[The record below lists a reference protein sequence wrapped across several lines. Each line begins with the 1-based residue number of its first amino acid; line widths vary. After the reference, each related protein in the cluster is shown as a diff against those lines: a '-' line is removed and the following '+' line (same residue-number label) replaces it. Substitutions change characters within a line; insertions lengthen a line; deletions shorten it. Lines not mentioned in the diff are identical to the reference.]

1 MGVRCRRECAR
12 YDWRLDVHVDLL
24 TDEKRGTVSRNSMDH
39 LKNAGIHAFGG
50 IARER
55 FLGDDVAQQG
65 PSQSA
70 STIRITEAR
79 PPNRG

>member
-39 LKNAGIHAFGG
+39 LKNAGIHAF
-50 IARER
+50 RWY
-55 FLGDDVAQQG
+55 
-65 PSQSA
+65 
-70 STIRITEAR
+70 R
-79 PPNRG
+79 P